1 MNEFASKLQIVNEEI
16 DEAAEWL
23 GMLVELS
30 QVAPEKLPELRNE
43 ALELRAIYA
52 KARATTRMKLE
63 KGQRGKAAKGQ

>member
-30 QVAPEKLPELRNE
+30 QVAPELPEIRNE